1 MNKQI
6 NKPFTK
12 TCLFISYY
20 LFKQLYLFI
29 YTYTFMNLYLSF
41 EFIFV
46 FKCLKI
52 YSNRRM
58 AFMGFRRKIIL
69 TAPLHS

>member
-29 YTYTFMNLYLSF
+29 YTNIFMNLYLSF
-41 EFIFV
+41 EFICV
-46 FKCLKI
+46 FKFMLKKYI
-52 YSNRRM
+52 ATIDPFVWHLWASIE
-58 AFMGFRRKIIL
+58 K
-69 TAPLHS
+69 

>member
-29 YTYTFMNLYLSF
+29 YPNIFMNLYSSF

-46 FKCLKI
+46 FKFMLKKYI
-52 YSNRRM
+52 ATIDRLVWHLWASIE
-58 AFMGFRRKIIL
+58 K
-69 TAPLHS
+69 